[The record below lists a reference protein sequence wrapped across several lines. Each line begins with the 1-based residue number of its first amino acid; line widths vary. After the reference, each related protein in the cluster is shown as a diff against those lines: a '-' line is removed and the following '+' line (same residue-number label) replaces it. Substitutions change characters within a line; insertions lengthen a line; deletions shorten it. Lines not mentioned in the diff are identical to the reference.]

1 MLGMIEPNRAPEAPS
16 GAARAVGGCLRM
28 SVEPAYPRA
37 ERARLDTGAR
47 STARPAD
54 RAVGALPTF
63 YINRDRDQDRRKSL
77 EEHLTVAGMS
87 GERIT
92 AVEGLA
98 VPADFRDMF
107 FEGTALHSRLKP
119 GEVGCYASHL
129 KTMKVIVERDFDYA
143 LVLEDDAILPADF
156 HTIVAQVL
164 ARLPQGWDL
173 VHICKDTNRAVKPVA
188 DLDHGHRI
196 VRYSRVPETTTA
208 YLVSRSGAKKFLQP
222 IKRYWPVDTD
232 FRQPWRFGLEIYGV
246 DPCIVRPNG
255 RFVSAIHGLGN
266 HSRLRRGLPIP
277 SAHCWTGNPL
287 HTPEGVVFNLKKLG
301 PSAWALCTF
310 HNTMRRIVS
319 ILGLRP
325 VLRRLRLEGLGT
337 RLAGNLA
344 AGR

>member
-1 MLGMIEPNRAPEAPS
+1 
-16 GAARAVGGCLRM
+16 M

-37 ERARLDTGAR
+37 ERARINTGAR
-47 STARPAD
+47 SAAQPAE
-54 RAVGALPTF
+54 RAAGAPPTF
-63 YINRDRDQDRRKSL
+63 YINRERDEDRRQAL
-77 EEHLTVAGMS
+77 EEHLRVAGIA
-87 GERIT
+87 GERIG

-98 VPADFRDMF
+98 VPAEFRNMF
-107 FEGTALHSRLKP
+107 FTGSVLHSRLKP

-129 KTMKVIVERDFDYA
+129 KTMQVIVDRDLDYA

-156 HTIVAQVL
+156 QTIIAQVL

-173 VHICKDTNRAVKPVA
+173 VHICKDANRAVKPVA
-188 DLDHGHRI
+188 ALDHGRRI
-196 VRYSRVPETTTA
+196 VRYSRIPETTTA
-208 YLVSRSGAKKFLQP
+208 YLVSRTGAKKFLRP

-246 DPCIVRPNG
+246 DPCIIRPNG
-255 RFVSAIHGLGN
+255 RFVSAIHGMGD

-301 PSAWALCTF
+301 PTAWALCSV
-310 HNTMRRIVS
+310 HNGMRRIVS
-319 ILGLRP
+319 MLGLRP

>member
-1 MLGMIEPNRAPEAPS
+1 
-16 GAARAVGGCLRM
+16 M

-37 ERARLDTGAR
+37 EHARLDTGAQG
-47 STARPAD
+47 TARPAK
-54 RAVGALPTF
+54 RPLGALPIF

-77 EEHLTVAGMS
+77 EKHLTVAGTS

-98 VPADFRDMF
+98 VPVDFRDMF

-129 KTMKVIVERDFDYA
+129 KTMKIIVERDLDYA
-143 LVLEDDAILPADF
+143 LILEDDAILPADF

-173 VHICKDTNRAVKPVA
+173 VHICRDTNRAVKPVA
-188 DLDHGHRI
+188 DLDHGRRI

-208 YLVSRSGAKKFLQP
+208 YLISRSGAKKFLKP

-246 DPCIVRPNG
+246 DPRIIRPNG

-266 HSRLRRGLPIP
+266 HSRLRRGLPVP

-301 PSAWALCTF
+301 PAAWVLCSL
-310 HNTMRRIVS
+310 HNAMRRIVS
-319 ILGLRP
+319 MLGLRP

>member
-1 MLGMIEPNRAPEAPS
+1 
-16 GAARAVGGCLRM
+16 M

-37 ERARLDTGAR
+37 ERARIDTGAT
-47 STARPAD
+47 STAQPAGQ
-54 RAVGALPTF
+54 AAAGAPPTF
-63 YINRDRDQDRRKSL
+63 YINRDRDQDRRQAL
-77 EEHLTVAGMS
+77 EEHLRVAGIA
-87 GERIT
+87 GERIG
-92 AVEGLA
+92 AIEGLA
-98 VPADFRDMF
+98 VPAEFRDMF
-107 FEGTALHSRLKP
+107 FKGSVLHSQLRP

-129 KTMKVIVERDFDYA
+129 KTMKVIVDRDIDYA
-143 LVLEDDAILPADF
+143 LILEDDAILPADF
-156 HTIVAQVL
+156 QTIIAQVL

-173 VHICKDTNRAVKPVA
+173 VHICRDANRAVKPVA
-188 DLDHGHRI
+188 ALDHGRRI

-208 YLVSRSGAKKFLQP
+208 YLVSRTGARKFLRP

-246 DPCIVRPNG
+246 DPCIIRPNG
-255 RFVSAIHGLGN
+255 HFASAIHGMGN

-277 SAHCWTGNPL
+277 SAYCWTGNPL
-287 HTPEGVVFNLKKLG
+287 HTPEGIVFNLKKLG
-301 PSAWALCTF
+301 PTAWALCSV

-319 ILGLRP
+319 MLGLRP

>member
-1 MLGMIEPNRAPEAPS
+1 
-16 GAARAVGGCLRM
+16 M

-37 ERARLDTGAR
+37 ERARINTGAR
-47 STARPAD
+47 SAAQPAE
-54 RAVGALPTF
+54 RAAGAPPTF
-63 YINRDRDQDRRKSL
+63 YINRERDEDRRQAL
-77 EEHLTVAGMS
+77 EEHLRVAGIA
-87 GERIT
+87 GERIG

-98 VPADFRDMF
+98 VPAEFRNMF
-107 FEGTALHSRLKP
+107 FTGSVLHSRLKP

-129 KTMKVIVERDFDYA
+129 KTMQVIVDRDLDYA

-156 HTIVAQVL
+156 QTIIAQVL

-173 VHICKDTNRAVKPVA
+173 VHICKDANRAVKPVA
-188 DLDHGHRI
+188 TLDHGRRI
-196 VRYSRVPETTTA
+196 VRYSRIPETTTA
-208 YLVSRSGAKKFLQP
+208 YLVSRTGAKKFLRP

-246 DPCIVRPNG
+246 DPCIIRPNG
-255 RFVSAIHGLGN
+255 RFVSAIHGMGD

-301 PSAWALCTF
+301 PTAWALCSV
-310 HNTMRRIVS
+310 HNGMRRIVS
-319 ILGLRP
+319 MLGLRP

>member
-1 MLGMIEPNRAPEAPS
+1 
-16 GAARAVGGCLRM
+16 M

-37 ERARLDTGAR
+37 ERARFDTGAR
-47 STARPAD
+47 NTALPA
-54 RAVGALPTF
+54 AGALPIF
-63 YINRDRDQDRRKSL
+63 YINRERDEDRRQAV
-77 EEHLTVAGMS
+77 EEHLRVAGTV
-87 GERIT
+87 GERIG
-92 AVEGLA
+92 AVEGMA
-98 VPADFRDMF
+98 VPAEFRDMF
-107 FEGTALHSRLKP
+107 FKGSALHSRLKP

-129 KTMKVIVERDFDYA
+129 KTMQVIVDRDLDYA
-143 LVLEDDAILPADF
+143 LILEDDAILPADF
-156 HTIVAQVL
+156 QTIIAQVL

-173 VHICKDTNRAVKPVA
+173 VHICKDANRAVKPVA
-188 DLDHGHRI
+188 ALDHGRRI
-196 VRYSRVPETTTA
+196 VRYSRIPETTTA
-208 YLVSRSGAKKFLQP
+208 YLVSRTGAKKFLRP

-246 DPCIVRPNG
+246 DPCIIRPG
-255 RFVSAIHGLGN
+255 RFGSVIHDLGN

-301 PSAWALCTF
+301 PTAWALCSV
-310 HNTMRRIVS
+310 HNGMRRVVS
-319 ILGLRP
+319 MLGLRP

>member
-1 MLGMIEPNRAPEAPS
+1 
-16 GAARAVGGCLRM
+16 M

-37 ERARLDTGAR
+37 RAARPDTGAQ
-47 STARPAD
+47 STARPAE
-54 RAVGALPTF
+54 RAAGAPPIF
-63 YINRDRDQDRRKSL
+63 YINRDRDQDRRAAL
-77 EEHLTVAGMS
+77 EEHLRVAGMP
-87 GERIT
+87 GERIG

-98 VPADFRDMF
+98 VPAEFRDMF
-107 FEGTALHSRLKP
+107 FDGAALHSRLKP

-129 KTMKVIVERDFDYA
+129 KTMKIIVEQGLDYA
-143 LVLEDDAILPADF
+143 LILEDDAILPADF
-156 HTIVAQVL
+156 QTIIAQVL

-173 VHICKDTNRAVKPVA
+173 VHICKDANRAVKPVA
-188 DLDHGHRI
+188 DLDHGRRI

-208 YLVSRSGAKKFLQP
+208 YLVSRSGAEKFLKP

-246 DPCIVRPNG
+246 DPCIIRPNG
-255 RFVSAIHGLGN
+255 RFVSAIHGLGD

-301 PSAWALCTF
+301 PTAWALCSV
-310 HNTMRRIVS
+310 HNAMRRIVS
-319 ILGLRP
+319 MLGLRP

>member
-1 MLGMIEPNRAPEAPS
+1 MP
-16 GAARAVGGCLRM
+16 
-28 SVEPAYPRA
+28 
-37 ERARLDTGAR
+37 
-47 STARPAD
+47 
-54 RAVGALPTF
+54 
-63 YINRDRDQDRRKSL
+63 
-77 EEHLTVAGMS
+77 
-87 GERIT
+87 GERIG

-98 VPADFRDMF
+98 VPAEFRDMF
-107 FEGTALHSRLKP
+107 FDGAALHSRLKP

-129 KTMKVIVERDFDYA
+129 KAMKIIVEQGLDYA
-143 LVLEDDAILPADF
+143 LILEDDAILPADF
-156 HTIVAQVL
+156 QTIIAQVL

-173 VHICKDTNRAVKPVA
+173 VHICKDANRAVKPVA
-188 DLDHGHRI
+188 DLDHGRRI

-208 YLVSRSGAKKFLQP
+208 YLVSRSGAEKFLKP

-246 DPCIVRPNG
+246 DPCIIRPNG
-255 RFVSAIHGLGN
+255 RFVSAIHGLGD

-301 PSAWALCTF
+301 PAAWALCSV
-310 HNTMRRIVS
+310 HNSMRRIVS
-319 ILGLRP
+319 MLGLRP

>member
-1 MLGMIEPNRAPEAPS
+1 
-16 GAARAVGGCLRM
+16 M
-28 SVEPAYPRA
+28 SVEPAYPRP
-37 ERARLDTGAR
+37 ERARPDTGAR
-47 STARPAD
+47 STARPAE
-54 RAVGALPTF
+54 RAAGAPPVF
-63 YINRDRDQDRRKSL
+63 YINRDRDQDRRAAL
-77 EEHLTVAGMS
+77 EEHLRVAS
-87 GERIT
+87 LPGERIA

-98 VPADFRDMF
+98 VPAEFRDMF
-107 FEGTALHSRLKP
+107 FDGAALHSRLKP

-129 KTMKVIVERDFDYA
+129 KTMKIIVEQGLDYA
-143 LVLEDDAILPADF
+143 LILEDDAILPADF
-156 HTIVAQVL
+156 QTIIAQVL

-173 VHICKDTNRAVKPVA
+173 VHICKDANRAVKPVA
-188 DLDHGHRI
+188 DLDHGRRI

-208 YLVSRSGAKKFLQP
+208 YLVSRSGARKFLKP

-246 DPCIVRPNG
+246 DPCIIRPNG
-255 RFVSAIHGLGN
+255 RFVSAIHGLGD

-301 PSAWALCTF
+301 PTAWALCSV
-310 HNTMRRIVS
+310 HNSMRRIVS
-319 ILGLRP
+319 MLGLRP

-337 RLAGNLA
+337 RLAGSLA